1 MMGER
6 IKEIRLSLN
15 KTQKEMA
22 ETLNMTQQN
31 YGNYEIG
38 KNKPDADFMFKMM
51 RSFNA
56 DPEWILSDGEMGSM
70 FRSKPSP
77 EHEIVIGKNH
87 LTAEENGAGEL
98 LFIDILELKASCG
111 PGEMIPE
118 DVNVVTRFPVLK
130 RILEPFQYGMK
141 GCLARGDSMT
151 PTIYHG
157 DYVFY
162 LPGDVSGD
170 GIYVIKRGC
179 ELICKRVSFRMDGS
193 VIIKSD
199 NERYPPE
206 EFRDY
211 AGLFQIVG
219 KVHGW
224 VHLHRY

>member
-1 MMGER
+1 MNTEISER
-6 IKEIRLSLN
+6 IILVMDNKRLKLDEVSERTSVSVNTLVRYRQGTTEPKEYFIKNFCREYGVNKEWLLS
-15 KTQKEMA
+15 
-22 ETLNMTQQN
+22 
-31 YGNYEIG
+31 G
-38 KNKPDADFMFKMM
+38 K
-51 RSFNA
+51 
-56 DPEWILSDGEMGSM
+56 GEMFASG
-70 FRSKPSP
+70 
-77 EHEIVIGKNH
+77 HEVVIGKNH